1 MSEFEPHE
9 FPGAEPVKPEREGL
23 PPGYRMRADPHYVE
37 LLSSGGRAER
47 VRSEGRTEGKAES
60 RSEGRPEGKIV
71 PRDPELAAVPRAP
84 RERRIFNHLIEEIT
98 AIESAAALLAGDA
111 SPLTRRVSLDL
122 IKAQAAR
129 AAWLLRAQSIA
140 AGAAPELSPRTR
152 QVSVLLGQLRDRL
165 AAECRLVG
173 VGLQVATES
182 NATVTVDEGALS
194 LGVTGAVVA
203 LLPFLE
209 GVENTFIRIEAI
221 VEEDG
226 DEDDLQAIEIS
237 QDSVTLST
245 TARQRFF
252 DADWQER
259 PGGWLAATGASV
271 AMATAERLGGRASLS
286 TGARRGCNIRL
297 GFA

>member
-1 MSEFEPHE
+1 MSEFEPQE
-9 FPGAEPVKPEREGL
+9 FAGAEPVKPEREGL

-47 VRSEGRTEGKAES
+47 ARSEGRAEG
-60 RSEGRPEGKIV
+60 RPEGRPEGKIV
-71 PRDPELAAVPRAP
+71 PRETELTAVARVP

-129 AAWLLRAQSIA
+129 AAWLLRAQSVV
-140 AGAAPELSPRTR
+140 AGAAPELAPRTR
-152 QVSVLLGQLRDRL
+152 QVGVLLGQFRDRL
-165 AAECRLVG
+165 APECRLVG
-173 VGLQVATES
+173 VGLQIATES
-182 NATVTVDEGALS
+182 NASVTVDEGALS

-203 LLPFLE
+203 LLPFMS

-237 QDSVTLST
+237 QDSVTLSA

-271 AMATAERLGGRASLS
+271 AMATAERLGGRGSLS
-286 TGARRGCNIRL
+286 TGARRGCTIRL

>member
-9 FPGAEPVKPEREGL
+9 FTGAEPVKQEREGL

-47 VRSEGRTEGKAES
+47 ARTEG
-60 RSEGRPEGKIV
+60 REGRPEGKPEGRIV

-98 AIESAAALLAGDA
+98 AIESAAALLAGDP

-129 AAWLLRAQSIA
+129 AAWLLRAQAIV
-140 AGAAPELSPRTR
+140 AGAAPELAPRTR
-152 QVSVLLGQLRDRL
+152 QLGVLLSQLRDRL

-173 VGLQVATES
+173 VGLQISTES
-182 NATVTVDEGALS
+182 NASVTVDDGALA

-203 LLPFLE
+203 LLPLMAS
-209 GVENTFIRIEAI
+209 VENAFIRIEAI

-237 QDSVTLST
+237 QDAVTVSA

-252 DADWQER
+252 DADWQDR
-259 PGGWLAATGASV
+259 PGGWLAATGAAV

-286 TGARRGCNIRL
+286 TGARRGCTIRL